1 MNTPA
6 RASLPVIKRLPKYY
20 RYLRSLQVDGIN
32 SISSRELAAQ
42 MGTTASQ
49 VRQDFNCIGDVNGRQ
64 GIGYSVENLLSIL
77 EHLLFGNGDL
87 LPTILIGCGRLGKAV
102 SRFITTDTNGYKLIA
117 AFDNSADEVGKEIS
131 GVQILNI
138 DELEAFCA
146 EHHPEVAVLCLPRS
160 GAEELSSRL
169 VSLGIQGFWNF
180 SHYDLSISY
189 PDVVVENVHLG
200 DSLMSLGYR
209 LIAAF
214 DVAQSEVGKEISGIQ
229 IRHIDELESFC
240 AEHHPKVAVLCV
252 PRDGA
257 EQVSGRL
264 VDLGIEGFWN
274 FSHYDLSVPYPDVV
288 VENVHLGD
296 SLMSLGYRLR
306 NQD

>member
-1 MNTPA
+1 MTTPSK
-6 RASLPVIKRLPKYY
+6 ASLPVIKRLPKYY
-20 RYLRSLQVDGIN
+20 RYLCSLQNEGIS

-64 GIGYSVENLLSIL
+64 GIGYSVENLLAIL
-77 EHLLFGNGDL
+77 EGLLFGNGDR
-87 LPTILIGCGRLGKAV
+87 LPTILIGCGRRGKAV
-102 SRFITTDTNGYKLIA
+102 SRFITTDTNGY
-117 AFDNSADEVGKEIS
+117 
-131 GVQILNI
+131 
-138 DELEAFCA
+138 
-146 EHHPEVAVLCLPRS
+146 
-160 GAEELSSRL
+160 
-169 VSLGIQGFWNF
+169 
-180 SHYDLSISY
+180 
-189 PDVVVENVHLG
+189 
-200 DSLMSLGYR
+200 R

-214 DVAQSEVGKEISGIQ
+214 DVAQNEVGREINGIQ

-257 EQVSGRL
+257 QQVSGRL

-296 SLMSLGYRLR
+296 SLMSLGSRLR

>member
-1 MNTPA
+1 MNPPGY
-6 RASLPVIKRLPKYY
+6 ASRPVFKHLSKSY
-20 RYLRSLQVDGIN
+20 RFLRTLKNDGIT

-77 EHLLFGNGDL
+77 ENLLFGNGDR

-117 AFDNSADEVGKEIS
+117 AFDNSSDEVGREIN
-131 GVQILNI
+131 GIQILHI
-138 DELEAFCA
+138 DQLESFCA
-146 EHHPEVAVLCLPRS
+146 EHKPEVAVLCVPRS
-160 GAEELSSRL
+160 GAEELSGRL
-169 VSLGIQGFWNF
+169 VSLGI
-180 SHYDLSISY
+180 
-189 PDVVVENVHLG
+189 
-200 DSLMSLGYR
+200 
-209 LIAAF
+209 
-214 DVAQSEVGKEISGIQ
+214 K
-229 IRHIDELESFC
+229 
-240 AEHHPKVAVLCV
+240 
-252 PRDGA
+252 
-257 EQVSGRL
+257 
-264 VDLGIEGFWN
+264 GFWN
-274 FSHYDLSVPYPDVV
+274 FSHYDLSVPYPEVV

>member
-6 RASLPVIKRLPKYY
+6 KASLPVIKRLPKYY
-20 RYLRSLQVDGIN
+20 RYLRSLQADGIT

-77 EHLLFGNGDL
+77 ESLLFGNGDR
-87 LPTILIGCGRLGKAV
+87 LPTILIGCGRLG
-102 SRFITTDTNGYKLIA
+102 TTDTNGYKLIA
-117 AFDNSADEVGKEIS
+117 AFDNS
-131 GVQILNI
+131 
-138 DELEAFCA
+138 
-146 EHHPEVAVLCLPRS
+146 P
-160 GAEELSSRL
+160 
-169 VSLGIQGFWNF
+169 
-180 SHYDLSISY
+180 
-189 PDVVVENVHLG
+189 
-200 DSLMSLGYR
+200 
-209 LIAAF
+209 
-214 DVAQSEVGKEISGIQ
+214 SEVGKEINGIQ
-229 IRHIDELESFC
+229 IRHVDELEVFC

-306 NQD
+306 NQE